1 MIMRYLFWAVPF
13 LLLSC
18 QQKEQ
23 PPISKEKMVDLVM
36 DLHLA
41 EVYSSIARD
50 SVYSVSAKKM
60 DSLAGYYKDVLHH
73 HNISQDQYAAI
84 VNWYKINPQELDSV
98 YAKVIPRLS
107 ELEARY
113 SNDNTKD

>member
-1 MIMRYLFWAVPF
+1 MKYSFWVLPF

-18 QQKEQ
+18 HQKEQ
-23 PPISKEKMVDLVM
+23 PPISREKMADVVL

-50 SVYSVSAKKM
+50 SAYSVSAKKM
-60 DSLAGYYKDVLHH
+60 DSLAVYYKDVLHH
-73 HNISQDQYAAI
+73 HNISEEQYTAI

-107 ELEARY
+107 ELEAKY
-113 SNDNTKD
+113 SGDKKD